1 MRLSRSVRPWR
12 ARVLVRALGA
22 VALPLVAGCTVGPDF
37 KASQPFAPASWLDWH
52 KAKPA
57 PSQEP
62 SQVATQPVDPQ
73 WWTAFGDPVLVA
85 LEDRVSD
92 ENLDVR
98 TASVR
103 LAESR
108 AQRNVAGADQFPTFN
123 GNASYTR
130 EKASNKGVFSAFGTS
145 QGNAASSGAGQGTSA
160 NGTGLGTGGIA
171 ASSSGFPPF
180 DIYQYG
186 FDASWELDLW
196 GRVRREV
203 EGADAAVAASAEARR
218 AALIS
223 AQAELAR
230 DYMQLRGA
238 QETLRITN
246 ENLSTAQQSL
256 QLTRER
262 AAGGLTTDL
271 DVANAAA
278 QVATT
283 ASQIPQ
289 LQQQQALAINAIS
302 LLLGEAPDALESVLV
317 TPKPIPMVP
326 PVVPIGL
333 PSDLARRRPDIRQ
346 AEAQLHEATADIG
359 VAIADFYPR
368 VSLSGSVGI
377 QATQFKNLDT
387 LLSQQYA
394 AGPSLTIPI
403 FQGGQLRGTLELRNA
418 QQQEAAVAYHRTV
431 LAAWHD
437 VDNALVAYDAEQRR
451 RDQLARAVSASQQAL
466 GLARQRYQQ
475 GVADFLDVL
484 TAERTLLAAQ
494 QQFADSTTTISTNLV
509 ALFKALGGGWEKAYP
524 DETQVAA
531 AP

>member
-1 MRLSRSVRPWR
+1 M
-12 ARVLVRALGA
+12 
-22 VALPLVAGCTVGPDF
+22 
-37 KASQPFAPASWLDWH
+37 
-52 KAKPA
+52 
-57 PSQEP
+57 
-62 SQVATQPVDPQ
+62 QPVDPQ
-73 WWTAFGDPVLVA
+73 WWSSFGDPVLVT
-85 LEDRVSD
+85 LEDRVVA

-98 TASVR
+98 TSTIR

-108 AQRNVAGADQFPTFN
+108 AQRNVASADQFPTLN

-130 EKASNKGVFSAFGTS
+130 EKASNNGVFSAFGTS
-145 QGNAASSGAGQGTSA
+145 QGNSTASGTGQGTSA
-160 NGTGLGTGGIA
+160 NGSGLGTGGVA
-171 ASSSGFPPF
+171 ASPSGFPPF
-180 DIYQYG
+180 DIWQYG

-203 EGADAAVAASAEARR
+203 EGADAAVTASAEARR

-230 DYMQLRGA
+230 DYMQLRGT
-238 QETLRITN
+238 QDTLRITN
-246 ENLSTAQQSL
+246 ENLRTAQQSL

-283 ASQIPQ
+283 AAQIPQ
-289 LQQQQALAINAIS
+289 LEQQQQQIINQLS
-302 LLLGEAPDALESVLV
+302 LLLGEPPGALEAMLV

-346 AEAQLHEATADIG
+346 AEAQLHEATADTG

-368 VSLSGSVGI
+368 ITLSGSVGI

-387 LLSQQYA
+387 LVSQQYA

-403 FQGGQLRGTLELRNA
+403 FQGGQLHATLELRRA
-418 QQQEAAVAYHRTV
+418 QQQEAAISYHRTV
-431 LAAWHD
+431 LQAWHD
-437 VDNALVAYDAEQRR
+437 VDNALVAYAAA
-451 RDQLARAVSASQQAL
+451 LSA
-466 GLARQRYQQ
+466 
-475 GVADFLDVL
+475 
-484 TAERTLLAAQ
+484 
-494 QQFADSTTTISTNLV
+494 
-509 ALFKALGGGWEKAYP
+509 GGGGLPGRA
-524 DETQVAA
+524 DRGAHLAGGAGTIV
-531 AP
+531 